1 MRKVLVVTSTRADFG
16 ILSNLTKLLE
26 KDKSIDM
33 SLVVTGSHLIKSKNS
48 SFTEIKRQ
56 KLKSKKILKI
66 QIKNENLGDTLNIF
80 SKSIVKFKKTYE
92 KIRPDLVLI
101 LGDRFEIFASALS
114 AFFYRIPI
122 AHIHGG
128 EVTSGAMDDSIRHSI
143 TKISNL
149 HFVTNKENYKRVN
162 QLGENNKNI
171 FLVGSLSSENIKKS
185 KFLKKKE
192 LEKKFNIKFKNKNL
206 LITYHPVTLQ
216 KDFGKKDFKK
226 MLNVLKKYN
235 EFGIFFTASNADVA
249 NNFFNKEIKN
259 FVKKNKNTYLIES
272 FGREN
277 YFSMLRIVDC
287 IIGNSSSGV
296 LESTAFKLPAINI
309 GSRQEGRVKNKNIL
323 NLKSEF
329 KENELKK
336 KISQSIS
343 VKFNKGLKD
352 LRDKNYRGNTSKK
365 IFKII
370 KNFKY
375 EDIKKKSF
383 YDIKF

>member
-80 SKSIVKFKKTYE
+80 SKSIIKFKKTYE

>member
-80 SKSIVKFKKTYE
+80 SKSIIKFKKTYE

-185 KFLKKKE
+185 KFLKKKQ

>member
-56 KLKSKKILKI
+56 KFKSKKILKI
-66 QIKNENLGDTLNIF
+66 QFKNENLGDTLNIF
-80 SKSIVKFKKTYE
+80 SKSIIKFKKTYE

-226 MLNVLKKYN
+226 MLNVLKKYK

-277 YFSMLRIVDC
+277 YFSMLRIVNC

-329 KENELKK
+329 KEIELKK

-375 EDIKKKSF
+375 ENIKKKSF

>member
-149 HFVTNKENYKRVN
+149 HFVTNKEHYKRVN